1 MQHRNGNHQQQQSTK
16 ESSNVIVIQDAQT
29 NPAKPTNETKTRVAT
44 LDVFRGLTIAVMILV
59 DDAGGK
65 WPQINHSPWNGCT
78 LADFVMPFFLFIVGV
93 AIALS
98 FKRITEM
105 APAIKKVIVR
115 TLKLLFWGI
124 LLQGGYSHAPD
135 DLSYGVNMKRIR

>member
-1 MQHRNGNHQQQQSTK
+1 MQHLNGNHQKQPSTT
-16 ESSNVIVIQDAQT
+16 ESSNVIVIQDGQT
-29 NPAKPTNETKTRVAT
+29 IPAKPTNETKTRVAT

-93 AIALS
+93 AVALT
-98 FKRITEM
+98 FK
-105 APAIKKVIVR
+105 VVQQ
-115 TLKLLFWGI
+115 LLFSRHSQKPSTSYDI
-124 LLQGGYSHAPD
+124 LHNSF
-135 DLSYGVNMKRIR
+135 